1 MKIDNT
7 STTADMFISEQ
18 NIPEK
23 LSLLRWNLNRK
34 AKQEP
39 NYRFYS
45 LYDKVWRWDTLEAA
59 WKFVKANKGS
69 PGIDG
74 VTIKDIERG
83 GTEAF
88 LKELQESLRTK
99 TYRPEMIK
107 RVYIPKPDGRK
118 RPLGIPTVRDRTVQ
132 TAVLLI
138 IEPIFEADFK
148 DCSYGFRPDRS
159 AHQALEK
166 IRRLLKEGYTGVYD
180 GDLKACF
187 DTIPHDKL
195 LDCVEQRI
203 ADRQIIKLIKW
214 WLRAPVV
221 EEREDGKK
229 DISYPKKGTPQGG
242 IISPLLA
249 NIYLNQFDK
258 RCDEPNGTIQ
268 RCRATLVR
276 YADDFVILAR
286 YIGVS
291 LKQYIEEVLENELG
305 LTINQTKTRIVN
317 LREDKASF
325 DFLGFTFRLDRD
337 INGNP
342 WKYLNIFPSD
352 KSLANLRDELRQ
364 TIKVGRKMSLMATI
378 GKVNVILQ
386 GWSNY
391 FDFGYPRVAFRKVNY
406 FVRQRFSCLLRR
418 MSQRRCTEL
427 DGDTYYNGLKKRGLL
442 YL

>member
-1 MKIDNT
+1 
-7 STTADMFISEQ
+7 
-18 NIPEK
+18 
-23 LSLLRWNLNRK
+23 
-34 AKQEP
+34 
-39 NYRFYS
+39 
-45 LYDKVWRWDTLEAA
+45 LYDKVWRWDTLETA
-59 WKFVKANKGS
+59 WKHVRANKGS

-74 VTIKDIERG
+74 VTIKDIERDS
-83 GTEAF
+83 TEVF

-132 TAVLLI
+132 TSVLLI

-148 DCSYGFRPDRS
+148 NCSYGFRPGRS
-159 AHQALEK
+159 AHLALEK

-187 DTIPHDKL
+187 DMIPHDEL
-195 LDCVEQRI
+195 LSCIEQRI

-305 LTINQTKTRIVN
+305 LTINKTKTRIVN

-325 DFLGFTFRLDRD
+325 DFLGFTFRFDMD

-352 KSLANLRDELRQ
+352 RSLANLRDELRQ

-378 GKVNVILQ
+378 GKVNTILR

-391 FDFGYPRVAFRKVNY
+391 FDFGYPRVSFRKVNY

>member
-1 MKIDNT
+1 MKTDKS
-7 STTADMFISEQ
+7 STTADMFIPEQ
-18 NIPEK
+18 GIPEK

-45 LYDKVWRWDTLEAA
+45 LYDKVWRWDTLETA
-59 WKFVKANKGS
+59 WKHVRANKGS

-74 VTIKDIERG
+74 VTIKDIEWD
-83 GTEAF
+83 GTEVF
-88 LKELQESLRTK
+88 LKELQGSLRTK

-107 RVYIPKPDGRK
+107 RVYIPKSGGRK

-187 DTIPHDKL
+187 DMIPHDEL
-195 LDCVEQRI
+195 LSCIEQRI
-203 ADRQIIKLIKW
+203 ADRQVIKLIKW

-305 LTINQTKTRIVN
+305 LTINQAKTRIVN
-317 LREDKASF
+317 LLEDKASF
-325 DFLGFTFRLDRD
+325 DFLGFTFRFDID

-352 KSLANLRDELRQ
+352 RSLANLRDELRQ

-378 GKVNVILQ
+378 GKVNTILR

-391 FDFGYPRVAFRKVNY
+391 FDFGYPRVVFRKVNY

>member
-1 MKIDNT
+1 MRMDNT
-7 STTADMFISEQ
+7 SKTADMFIPEQ
-18 NIPEK
+18 GIPEK

-39 NYRFYS
+39 DYRFYS
-45 LYDKVWRWDTLEAA
+45 LYDKVWRWDTLETA
-59 WKFVKANKGS
+59 WKHVRANKGS

-74 VTIKDIERG
+74 VTIKDIERDS
-83 GTEAF
+83 TEVF

-118 RPLGIPTVRDRTVQ
+118 RPLGIPTVRDRIVQ

-148 DCSYGFRPDRS
+148 DCSYGFRPNLS

-221 EEREDGKK
+221 EEREDGRKE
-229 DISYPKKGTPQGG
+229 ISYPKKGTPQGG

-258 RCDEPNGTIQ
+258 RCDEPNGTMQ

-286 YIGVS
+286 YIGGS

-305 LTINQTKTRIVN
+305 LTINQTKTKILN

-325 DFLGFTFRLDRD
+325 DFLGFTFRFDRD

-352 KSLANLRDELRQ
+352 RSLANLRDELRQ
-364 TIKVGRKMSLMATI
+364 TIKVGRKMSLMVTI
-378 GKVNVILQ
+378 GKVNTILR

-391 FDFGYPRVAFRKVNY
+391 FDFGYPRVAFRKLNY
-406 FVRQRFSCLLRR
+406 FIRQRFSCLLRR

>member
-1 MKIDNT
+1 MRMDNT
-7 STTADMFISEQ
+7 STTADMFIPEQ
-18 NIPEK
+18 GIPEK

-45 LYDKVWRWDTLEAA
+45 LYDKVWRWDTLETA
-59 WKFVKANKGS
+59 WKHVRDNRGS

-74 VTIKDIERG
+74 VTIKDIERDS
-83 GTEAF
+83 TEVF

-99 TYRPEMIK
+99 TYRPDMIK

-132 TAVLLI
+132 TAVLQI

-148 DCSYGFRPDRS
+148 DCSYGFRPNRS

-166 IRRLLKEGYTGVYD
+166 IRRLLKEGYSGVYD

-221 EEREDGKK
+221 EECEDGKK

-249 NIYLNQFDK
+249 NVYLNQFDK
-258 RCDEPNGTIQ
+258 RCDEPNGTMQ
-268 RCRATLVR
+268 QCRATLVR

-291 LKQYIEEVLENELG
+291 LKQYIEEVLEKELG

-325 DFLGFTFRLDRD
+325 DFLGFTFRFDRD

-342 WKYLNIFPSD
+342 WKYLNVFPSN
-352 KSLANLRDELRQ
+352 KSLASLRDELRQ
-364 TIKVGRKMSLMATI
+364 TIKVGRKMSLMVTI
-378 GKVNVILQ
+378 GKVNTILR